1 MFPKQGEKNL
11 WYETQEAPLN
21 DDNSE
26 QYSSGSSGEISDDG
40 EPKEEEALR
49 GQGGIQ
55 LTSRSRARNSHHLY
69 RVKRDGYQMKNGGG
83 TLRKRHHILSKTA
96 AFSRSHPTISARQK
110 QLFNWGKL
118 PWANEKERNGLSAK
132 VSGDFGY

>member
-1 MFPKQGEKNL
+1 MTSIF
-11 WYETQEAPLN
+11 EAPLN

-55 LTSRSRARNSHHLY
+55 LTSRSRARNS
-69 RVKRDGYQMKNGGG
+69 
-83 TLRKRHHILSKTA
+83 
-96 AFSRSHPTISARQK
+96 
-110 QLFNWGKL
+110 
-118 PWANEKERNGLSAK
+118 
-132 VSGDFGY
+132 VSLINHFF